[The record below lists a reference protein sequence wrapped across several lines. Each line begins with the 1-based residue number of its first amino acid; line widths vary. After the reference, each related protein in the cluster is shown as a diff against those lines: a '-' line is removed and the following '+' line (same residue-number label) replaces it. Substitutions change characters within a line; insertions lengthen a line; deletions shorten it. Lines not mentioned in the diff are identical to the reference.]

1 MRKIKR
7 PMYFETDDHA
17 ELSDFYYGEIDKLNN
32 YSSGMNTEYI
42 EERLEKISKR
52 QNHDE
57 EVLDYRRM
65 HLKDWEKY
73 QNKLNPPTQEEKEED
88 PPPEQEH
95 AHARG
100 EKIVVFVVKISEK
113 LFFKIKIFFAFFSSR
128 EKQLDVF
135 LQLFFHCSD
144 TSV

>member
-32 YSSGMNTEYI
+32 YSSGMNAEYI

-88 PPPEQEH
+88 PSPEQEQPQEPVRCTAVQIINH
-95 AHARG
+95 D
-100 EKIVVFVVKISEK
+100 
-113 LFFKIKIFFAFFSSR
+113 L
-128 EKQLDVF
+128 L
-135 LQLFFHCSD
+135 
-144 TSV
+144 TSPTQVDAGADEPDEE

>member
-1 MRKIKR
+1 
-7 PMYFETDDHA
+7 MYFETDDHA

-88 PPPEQEH
+88 PPPEQEQPQEPVRCT
-95 AHARG
+95 A
-100 EKIVVFVVKISEK
+100 VKIINRDLLTVPTQVDAGADEP
-113 LFFKIKIFFAFFSSR
+113 
-128 EKQLDVF
+128 EEE
-135 LQLFFHCSD
+135 
-144 TSV
+144 